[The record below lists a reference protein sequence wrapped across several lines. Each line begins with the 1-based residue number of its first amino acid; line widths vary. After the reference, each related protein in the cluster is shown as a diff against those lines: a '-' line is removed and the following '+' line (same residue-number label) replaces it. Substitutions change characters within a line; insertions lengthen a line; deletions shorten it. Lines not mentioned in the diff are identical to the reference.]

1 MENIFETAKSIQE
14 KRAILKGLS
23 QPLQLLVKEGALSS
37 VNDGLKGIYAQL
49 GHMELKTIQQW
60 NKEGKNIR
68 KGSHALCLWGAP
80 KQRELQQQ
88 EEADSEDNDTLHF
101 YPICFVFSNLQVYE
115 KQS

>member
-14 KRAILKGLS
+14 KRTILKGLS

-37 VNDGLKGIYAQL
+37 VNDGLKGIYAQG
-49 GHMELKTIQQW
+49 GHTELKTLKQW

-80 KQRELQQQ
+80 QQMEQ
-88 EEADSEDNDTLHF
+88 QPHEEEESGDNDTMNF

-115 KQS
+115 KQ